1 MNNKFDWKDYIEV
14 RNTIDRE
21 QEESKMKY
29 DLPNGWTCI
38 ACGKEYLKD
47 TTGKQVADY
56 SEGTMCDKCRKENIN
71 DE

>member
-1 MNNKFDWKDYIEV
+1 
-14 RNTIDRE
+14 
-21 QEESKMKY
+21 MKY
-29 DLPNGWTCI
+29 DLPDGWTCI

-56 SEGTMCDKCRKENIN
+56 SEGTLCNKCRKENIN